1 MIPRVAIVGH
11 AEWVTHARGRLPEPG
26 AITHLDDPLDEPGGG
41 GGVAAV
47 QAAALGAD
55 CRFLTALGDDALGHR
70 TAEAIAATGV
80 TMDVAWRPVPQT
92 RALSVTGDD
101 GDRAIAVVGTRLHPE
116 PGDPLGWDALAGVGA
131 VYFTGRDPGTLAACR
146 RAPVLVVMARRW
158 AVLAEAGVQADV
170 LVGSA
175 DDPGETPPYGA
186 VKPPPHVVVATQG
199 ERGGWVRPAGEPPWR
214 WDAAPSPGPPLDSYG
229 CGDVFAAG
237 LTVGLAAGWDMQRAI
252 ALANRC
258 GASAV
263 TARGG
268 IAGVLRAPSP
278 GQAGAGG

>member
-1 MIPRVAIVGH
+1 MSPRVAIVGH
-11 AEWVTHARGRLPEPG
+11 AEWVTHARGLMPAPG
-26 AITHLDDPLDEPGGG
+26 EITHLTDPLDEPGGG

-55 CRFLTALGDDALGHR
+55 VRFLTAMGGDDLGRR
-70 TAEAIAATGV
+70 TAEVIAAAGV
-80 TMDVAWRPVPQT
+80 AMDVAWRDIAHT

-101 GDRAIAVVGTRLHPE
+101 GDRAIAVVGERLHPE
-116 PGDPLGWDALAGVGA
+116 PGDALDWDGLADMDA

-158 AVLAEAGVQADV
+158 PVLAASGVACDV

-186 VKPPPHVVVATQG
+186 LQPPPEVVVATQG
-199 ERGGWVRPAGEPPWR
+199 KRGGWVRPSGEPPWR
-214 WDAAPSPGPPLDSYG
+214 WDAGDPPGPPVDSYG

-237 LTVGLAAGWDMQRAI
+237 LTVGLAAGWPLERAV
-252 ALANRC
+252 ALAARC

-263 TARGG
+263 TGRGG
-268 IAGVLRAPSP
+268 LAGVLRSASP
-278 GQAGAGG
+278 EAALAEG